1 MRLFIAEKPSLGRAI
16 ADVLPK
22 PHKKGEGF
30 IETAQGD
37 VVTWCIGHLL
47 EQAEPDA
54 YDAAYKQWRMESLP
68 IVPTQWQLV
77 AKPKTKAQLAVIKG
91 LIKQADCVVNAGDPD
106 REGQLLVDEVI
117 DFLGYPK
124 TKPVQ
129 RCLISDLNPPA
140 VRRALDKLRDN
151 KEFVPLAVSAL
162 ARSRADWLYG
172 INMTRAYTLL
182 GRKGGC
188 SELLSV
194 GRVQTPLLGLV
205 VRRDLEIEAFVPKP
219 FYEVMA
225 HLLTQGNERFTAR
238 WLPSEACLPWQD
250 EEGRVLN
257 RALAAKVVERIQGQ
271 PARVEAVE
279 EQARKQAAPLP
290 YNLSSLQI
298 DAAKRFGMDAKRVLD
313 ICQSL
318 YERHKLI
325 TYPRSDSRHL
335 PSEHFN
341 RAGQVREA
349 IASTASAL
357 ARAVAEADGRIR
369 SKAWNDSKV
378 DAHHAII
385 PTEKRGN
392 EGSLGAD
399 EAKLYGLIAR
409 QYLLQFYPPFEY
421 NDSKVL
427 LRIAGGLF
435 QAKARRILKAG
446 WKALLGVEEDDEEEA
461 GTLPALKEGEELLC
475 ERGELLEKMTQP
487 PKPFTD
493 ATLLAAMTGIARYV
507 QDPEIRKTLRETDG
521 LGTEA
526 TRAGIIDLLFKRR
539 FLVRQGKSIKAT
551 PTGRALVQA
560 LPTTATTP
568 DMTAL
573 WEQSLGQIAER
584 HGSYQQFMGPL
595 TEQLNGLIEGA
606 RQDSGASFSALPKA
620 APGDSKQRFAR
631 RKRTGSTAARPRTST
646 GKSARAGKSPGK
658 STGKGTT
665 RGKAA

>member
-16 ADVLPK
+16 ADVLPNLTRR
-22 PHKKGEGF
+22 GGF
-30 IETAQGD
+30 HRDGAGRRGD
-37 VVTWCIGHLL
+37 LVHRPPAGAGRARCLRCRL
-47 EQAEPDA
+47 QAVAHGIPSHCPDPV
-54 YDAAYKQWRMESLP
+54 AAGGQ
-68 IVPTQWQLV
+68 T
-77 AKPKTKAQLAVIKG
+77 KTKAQLAVIKG

-182 GRKGGC
+182 GRKG
-188 SELLSV
+188 LQRTAV
-194 GRVQTPLLGLV
+194 GGPGTDPLLGLV

-290 YNLSSLQI
+290 PQPLQPADRRGQALWHGCQAGAGYLPEPLRAAQAHHLSQIRQPPSAERALQPGRPG
-298 DAAKRFGMDAKRVLD
+298 AGGHRQHGP
-313 ICQSL
+313 C
-318 YERHKLI
+318 
-325 TYPRSDSRHL
+325 
-335 PSEHFN
+335 
-341 RAGQVREA
+341 AGQGGRRSGWQDPQQGVERQQGGCPPRHHSHREGG
-349 IASTASAL
+349 T
-357 ARAVAEADGRIR
+357 RE
-369 SKAWNDSKV
+369 
-378 DAHHAII
+378 
-385 PTEKRGN
+385 P
-392 EGSLGAD
+392 GAD

-446 WKALLGVEEDDEEEA
+446 WKALLGWKRMTRRRREPC
-461 GTLPALKEGEELLC
+461 LP
-475 ERGELLEKMTQP
+475 
-487 PKPFTD
+487 
-493 ATLLAAMTGIARYV
+493 
-507 QDPEIRKTLRETDG
+507 
-521 LGTEA
+521 
-526 TRAGIIDLLFKRR
+526 
-539 FLVRQGKSIKAT
+539 
-551 PTGRALVQA
+551 
-560 LPTTATTP
+560 
-568 DMTAL
+568 
-573 WEQSLGQIAER
+573 
-584 HGSYQQFMGPL
+584 
-595 TEQLNGLIEGA
+595 
-606 RQDSGASFSALPKA
+606 
-620 APGDSKQRFAR
+620 
-631 RKRTGSTAARPRTST
+631 
-646 GKSARAGKSPGK
+646 
-658 STGKGTT
+658 
-665 RGKAA
+665 